1 QRSFTLFLDR
11 KEPSMTNQEI
21 LELMARFDA
30 SSLTSFK
37 LHSKDADLEM
47 GKGIPATPAAAAA
60 PAAAPAAPAA
70 PAPAPAAPAAAPA
83 PEGKCITAPVVGTF
97 YMAPAPD
104 QPPFVQVGDK
114 VQKGQTVCLMEAMKM
129 MSEVKAPCDCVIEAI
144 LQEDGALVSFG
155 DDLIRYR
162 EG

>member
-1 QRSFTLFLDR
+1 
-11 KEPSMTNQEI
+11 MTNQEI

-47 GKGIPATPAAAAA
+47 GKGIPAAPVAPAA
-60 PAAAPAAPAA
+60 PAAVPAAPAA

-83 PEGKCITAPVVGTF
+83 PAEEGKCITAPVVGTF
-97 YMAPAPD
+97 YIAPAPD

>member
-1 QRSFTLFLDR
+1 
-11 KEPSMTNQEI
+11 MTNQEI

-30 SSLTSFK
+30 SSLTAFK
-37 LHSKDADLEM
+37 LHTKDTELEM
-47 GKGIPATPAAAAA
+47 DKGVAVMAAPAA
-60 PAAAPAAPAA
+60 PAAAPAVLAPAA
-70 PAPAPAAPAAAPA
+70 PASAPAAAPAAPA

-97 YMAPAPD
+97 YVAPAPD
-104 QPPFVQVGDK
+104 QPPFVQPGDK

-129 MSEVKAPCDCVIEAI
+129 MSEVKAPCDCVIEAV

-155 DDLIRYR
+155 DALIRYR

>member
-1 QRSFTLFLDR
+1 
-11 KEPSMTNQEI
+11 MTNQEI

-47 GKGIPATPAAAAA
+47 GKGLPAAPAVAAA

-83 PEGKCITAPVVGTF
+83 PAEEGKCITAPVVGTF
-97 YMAPAPD
+97 LHCVCARSAALCAGRRQGAEGPD
-104 QPPFVQVGDK
+104 RLPHGGNEDDER
-114 VQKGQTVCLMEAMKM
+114 GQGSVRL
-129 MSEVKAPCDCVIEAI
+129 
-144 LQEDGALVSFG
+144 
-155 DDLIRYR
+155 RH
-162 EG
+162 

>member
-1 QRSFTLFLDR
+1 
-11 KEPSMTNQEI
+11 MTNQEI

-47 GKGIPATPAAAAA
+47 GKGIPAAPAAPATPAAV
-60 PAAAPAAPAA
+60 PAAPAA

-83 PEGKCITAPVVGTF
+83 PAEEGKCITAPVVGTF
-97 YMAPAPD
+97 YIAPAPD

-155 DDLIRYR
+155 DNLIRYR

>member
-1 QRSFTLFLDR
+1 
-11 KEPSMTNQEI
+11 MTNQEI

-30 SSLTSFK
+30 SSLTAFK
-37 LHSKDADLEM
+37 LHTKDTELEM
-47 GKGIPATPAAAAA
+47 DKGVAVMAAPAA
-60 PAAAPAAPAA
+60 PAAAPAVLAPAA
-70 PAPAPAAPAAAPA
+70 PAPAPAAAPAAPA

-97 YMAPAPD
+97 YVAPAPD
-104 QPPFVQVGDK
+104 QPPFVQPGDK

-155 DDLIRYR
+155 DSLIRYR

>member
-1 QRSFTLFLDR
+1 
-11 KEPSMTNQEI
+11 MTNQEI

-30 SSLTSFK
+30 SSLTAFK
-37 LHSKDADLEM
+37 LHTKDTELEM
-47 GKGIPATPAAAAA
+47 DKGVTVVAAPAA
-60 PAAAPAAPAA
+60 PAAAPAVPAPAA
-70 PAPAPAAPAAAPA
+70 PAPAPAAAPAAPA

-97 YMAPAPD
+97 YVAPAPD
-104 QPPFVQVGDK
+104 QPPFVQPGDK

-129 MSEVKAPCDCVIEAI
+129 MSEVKAPCDCVIEAV

-155 DDLIRYR
+155 DALIRYR

>member
-1 QRSFTLFLDR
+1 
-11 KEPSMTNQEI
+11 MTNQEI

-30 SSLTSFK
+30 SSLTAFK
-37 LHSKDADLEM
+37 LHTKDTELEM
-47 GKGIPATPAAAAA
+47 DKGAVVMAAPAA

-70 PAPAPAAPAAAPA
+70 APAAPAPAPAPAAPAE
-83 PEGKCITAPVVGTF
+83 EGKCITAPVVGTF
-97 YMAPAPD
+97 YVAPAPD
-104 QPPFVQVGDK
+104 QPPFVQPGDK

>member
-1 QRSFTLFLDR
+1 MHHRPGGGHFSTL
-11 KEPSMTNQEI
+11 P
-21 LELMARFDA
+21 
-30 SSLTSFK
+30 
-37 LHSKDADLEM
+37 LH
-47 GKGIPATPAAAAA
+47 PT
-60 PAAAPAAPAA
+60 
-70 PAPAPAAPAAAPA
+70 
-83 PEGKCITAPVVGTF
+83 
-97 YMAPAPD
+97 

-155 DDLIRYR
+155 DPLIRYR

>member
-1 QRSFTLFLDR
+1 
-11 KEPSMTNQEI
+11 MTNQEI

-47 GKGIPATPAAAAA
+47 GKGIPAAPAATAA
-60 PAAAPAAPAA
+60 PAAVPA
-70 PAPAPAAPAAAPA
+70 APAAPAAAPA
-83 PEGKCITAPVVGTF
+83 SAEEGKCITAPVVVTF
-97 YMAPAPD
+97 YIAPAPD

-155 DDLIRYR
+155 DSLIRYR

>member
-1 QRSFTLFLDR
+1 
-11 KEPSMTNQEI
+11 MTNQEI

-47 GKGIPATPAAAAA
+47 GKGIPAAPAAAAA
-60 PAAAPAAPAA
+60 PAVAPAAPAV

-155 DDLIRYR
+155 DNLIRYR

>member
-1 QRSFTLFLDR
+1 
-11 KEPSMTNQEI
+11 MTNQEI

-30 SSLTSFK
+30 SSLTAFK
-37 LHSKDADLEM
+37 LHTKDTELEM
-47 GKGIPATPAAAAA
+47 DKGVTVMAAPAA
-60 PAAAPAAPAA
+60 PAAAPAVLAPAA
-70 PAPAPAAPAAAPA
+70 PAPAPAAAPAAPA

-97 YMAPAPD
+97 YVAPAPD
-104 QPPFVQVGDK
+104 QPPFVQPGDK

-129 MSEVKAPCDCVIEAI
+129 MSEVKAPCDCVIEAV

-155 DDLIRYR
+155 DALIRYR

>member
-1 QRSFTLFLDR
+1 
-11 KEPSMTNQEI
+11 MTNQEI

-47 GKGIPATPAAAAA
+47 GKGIPAAQAAAAA

>member
-1 QRSFTLFLDR
+1 
-11 KEPSMTNQEI
+11 MTNQEI

-47 GKGIPATPAAAAA
+47 GKGLPAAPAAAAA
-60 PAAAPAAPAA
+60 LAAAPAAPAA

-83 PEGKCITAPVVGTF
+83 PAEEGKCITAPVVGTF
-97 YMAPAPD
+97 YIASAPD

>member
-1 QRSFTLFLDR
+1 
-11 KEPSMTNQEI
+11 MTNQEI

-47 GKGIPATPAAAAA
+47 GKGIPAALAAAPA

>member
-1 QRSFTLFLDR
+1 
-11 KEPSMTNQEI
+11 MTNQEI

-30 SSLTSFK
+30 SSLTAFK
-37 LHSKDADLEM
+37 LHTKDTDLEM
-47 GKGIPATPAAAAA
+47 GKGTAGLPAAPAAPAPAAAAAPAAPA
-60 PAAAPAAPAA
+60 PAAAPAAPAE
-70 PAPAPAAPAAAPA
+70 
-83 PEGKCITAPVVGTF
+83 EGKCITAPVVGTF
-97 YMAPAPD
+97 YVASAPD

-155 DDLIRYR
+155 DPLIRYR
-162 EG
+162 AG

>member
-1 QRSFTLFLDR
+1 MKYKVTL
-11 KEPSMTNQEI
+11 T
-21 LELMARFDA
+21 
-30 SSLTSFK
+30 
-37 LHSKDADLEM
+37 
-47 GKGIPATPAAAAA
+47 GKTYEVEVEAGQAMLVDEYAAY
-60 PAAAPAAPAA
+60 
-70 PAPAPAAPAAAPA
+70 APAPAAPAAAPA

>member
-1 QRSFTLFLDR
+1 
-11 KEPSMTNQEI
+11 MTNQEI

-30 SSLTSFK
+30 SSLTAFK
-37 LHSKDADLEM
+37 LHTKDTELEM
-47 GKGIPATPAAAAA
+47 DKGVTVMAAPAA
-60 PAAAPAAPAA
+60 PAAAPAVLAPAA
-70 PAPAPAAPAAAPA
+70 PAPAPAAAPAAPA
-83 PEGKCITAPVVGTF
+83 PEGKCITAPEVSTF

-104 QPPFVQVGDK
+104 QPPLVHPGDK

-129 MSEVKAPCDCVIEAI
+129 MSEVKAPCDCVIEAV

-155 DDLIRYR
+155 DALIRYR

>member
-1 QRSFTLFLDR
+1 
-11 KEPSMTNQEI
+11 MTNKEI

-30 SSLTSFK
+30 SSLTAFK
-37 LHSKDADLEM
+37 LHTKDTELEM
-47 GKGIPATPAAAAA
+47 DKGVAVMAAPAA
-60 PAAAPAAPAA
+60 PAAAPAVLAPAA
-70 PAPAPAAPAAAPA
+70 PAPAPAAAPAAPA

-97 YMAPAPD
+97 YVAPAPD
-104 QPPFVQVGDK
+104 QPPFVQPGDK

-129 MSEVKAPCDCVIEAI
+129 MSEVKAPCDCVIEAV

-155 DDLIRYR
+155 DALIRYR

>member
-1 QRSFTLFLDR
+1 
-11 KEPSMTNQEI
+11 MTNQEI

-30 SSLTSFK
+30 SSLTAFK
-37 LHSKDADLEM
+37 LHTKDTELEM
-47 GKGIPATPAAAAA
+47 DKGVTVMAAPAV
-60 PAAAPAAPAA
+60 PAAAPAVLAPAA
-70 PAPAPAAPAAAPA
+70 PAPAPAAAPAAPA

-97 YMAPAPD
+97 YVAPAPD
-104 QPPFVQVGDK
+104 QPPFVQPGDK

-129 MSEVKAPCDCVIEAI
+129 MSEVKAPCDCVIEAV

-155 DDLIRYR
+155 DALIRYR

>member
-1 QRSFTLFLDR
+1 
-11 KEPSMTNQEI
+11 MTNQEI

-30 SSLTSFK
+30 SSLTAFK
-37 LHSKDADLEM
+37 LHTKDTDLEM
-47 GKGIPATPAAAAA
+47 GKGTAGLPAAPAAPAPAAAAAPAAPA
-60 PAAAPAAPAA
+60 PAAAPAAPAE
-70 PAPAPAAPAAAPA
+70 
-83 PEGKCITAPVVGTF
+83 EGKCITAPVVGTF
-97 YMAPAPD
+97 YVASAPD

-114 VQKGQTVCLMEAMKM
+114 VQKGKTVCLMEAMKM

-155 DDLIRYR
+155 DPLIRYR

>member
-1 QRSFTLFLDR
+1 
-11 KEPSMTNQEI
+11 MTNQEI

-37 LHSKDADLEM
+37 LHTKDTELEM
-47 GKGIPATPAAAAA
+47 GKGAVAVTAT
-60 PAAAPAAPAA
+60 
-70 PAPAPAAPAAAPA
+70 APAAPAAAPVPSPA
-83 PEGKCITAPVVGTF
+83 PVPAAAPAVEEGLYITAPVVGTF
-97 YMAPAPD
+97 YVAPSPD

-129 MSEVKAPCDCVIEAI
+129 MNEVKAPCDCIIEAV
-144 LQEDGALVSFG
+144 LQQDGALVSFG
-155 DDLIRYR
+155 DQLIRYR